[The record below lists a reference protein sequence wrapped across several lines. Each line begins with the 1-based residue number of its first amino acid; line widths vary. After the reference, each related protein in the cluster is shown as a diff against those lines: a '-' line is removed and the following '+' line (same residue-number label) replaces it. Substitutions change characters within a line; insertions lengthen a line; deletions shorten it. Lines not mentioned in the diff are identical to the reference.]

1 MNHSADHIRPLYLEH
16 RQADYPID
24 SLFLQRW
31 SPRAFDPSPMP
42 MMDLLSILEAARW
55 APSAYNI
62 QPWRFIY
69 TLRTDDA
76 WEGYLDLLDPFNAS
90 WAKDASAL
98 IFLVS
103 DKEMPGDGSSPPS
116 QSQTHSFDAGAA
128 WAQLALQATALGY
141 QAHAMAGIRFDLVR
155 ERLAVPQNYRVEIAV
170 VIGWQ
175 TDASRLPPELR
186 QREVP
191 SSRLSLEAIAFAGRF
206 PSQPPERATDS
217 HDVEGDLP

>member
-1 MNHSADHIRPLYLEH
+1 MNHSVDHLRPPSLSQ
-16 RQADYPID
+16 RQADYPVD

-42 MMDLLSILEAARW
+42 VVDLLSILEAARW

-69 TLRTDDA
+69 TLRDDA
-76 WEGYLDLLDPFNAS
+76 AWESFLDLLDPFNAR
-90 WAKDASAL
+90 WARDASAL

-103 DKEMPGDGSSPPS
+103 DKMMPNEGSSPLAP
-116 QSQTHSFDAGAA
+116 SQTHSFDAGAA

-141 QAHAMAGIRFDLVR
+141 QAHAMAGIRFYDVR
-155 ERLAVPQNYRVEIAV
+155 ERLAVPQNYRIEIAV
-170 VIGWQ
+170 AIGRQ
-175 TDASRLPPELR
+175 ADASRLPPELR

-191 SSRLSLEAIAFAGRF
+191 SSRLPFEAIVFAGRF
-206 PSQPPERATDS
+206 SSQPLDKAHEE
-217 HDVEGDLP
+217 EGDQR